1 MIDRLVTINSSIDSE
16 VWIDHR
22 METDIHASAD
32 LLTYMIDKREYV
44 EVTQD
49 LHDHNFNA
57 IVDNTIADKDSDN
70 DGLTRHMSRD
80 DGRCDSDDFEF
91 L

>member
-16 VWIDHR
+16 VWIDHG
-22 METDIHASAD
+22 METDIHVSAD
-32 LLTYMIDKREYV
+32 LLTIMIDKREYV

-49 LHDHNFNA
+49 YHNYSA
-57 IVDNTIADKDSDN
+57 IVDNTIADKDSGN
-70 DGLTRHMSRD
+70 NCQRRHMSRD